1 MSSFLLRLAFKIL
14 RCVQYANVTQ
24 DEANAAL
31 EMNDRTIKNRKIH
44 VEISSK
50 TGAKRQ
56 ATNIINHIDRT
67 KSPSVDRNG
76 ANSAASPSPMSPT
89 STTANTS
96 QTTGDRQART
106 LALMNV
112 PDTVNDARI
121 RAITEPYGGLVKT
134 ILRPD
139 HQGAIIE
146 YLDASAAGKASL
158 GLEGYEIVPNRKL
171 QIGTVPELLKQ
182 TAEKKTD
189 KIQVGKQAKP
199 PTDDKPA
206 VLNPGMPVRRPGQSG
221 TGRRGGLGFKR
232 GGGVSAAVGPGAGIP
247 PKKKSEEDVSE
258 GNANGHGIE
267 DVDGAAEMKEEEKGK
282 KSNDDFRAM
291 LERKS

>member
-1 MSSFLLRLAFKIL
+1 M
-14 RCVQYANVTQ
+14 TQ

-31 EMNDRTIKNRKIH
+31 DMNGRTIKNRKIH

-56 ATNIINHIDRT
+56 AINIINRIDRT
-67 KSPSVDRNG
+67 KSPSVDGNG
-76 ANSAASPSPMSPT
+76 ANSVASPSPMSPT
-89 STTANTS
+89 STIGNTF
-96 QTTGDRQART
+96 QTTGDRQSRT
-106 LALMNV
+106 IALLDV

-121 RAITEPYGGLVKT
+121 RAITEPYGGLVKI

-171 QIGTVPELLKQ
+171 QVGTVPELLKQ
-182 TAEKKTD
+182 TAERKTD
-189 KIQVGKQAKP
+189 KIRVGKQAKP
-199 PTDDKPA
+199 PTDNKPTSS
-206 VLNPGMPVRRPGQSG
+206 VLNPGVPIRRPGQAG
-221 TGRRGGLGFKR
+221 TGRRGGLGFRR
-232 GGGVSAAVGPGAGIP
+232 GGASVAVGPGVGPP
-247 PKKKSEEDVSE
+247 PKQKSEEEASE
-258 GNANGHGIE
+258 SNANGHGTADANGAETKE
-267 DVDGAAEMKEEEKGK
+267 DAKAK

-291 LERKS
+291 LERGS